1 MKKERRY
8 EMYYSGL
15 SGETEQ
21 NTHRCNRRH
30 KDFSGGPVVKT
41 GLKFPVQGAQVW
53 FLLREPA
60 SWVVR
65 PKKKERDL
73 YALASEVMEDEKFHD
88 LPCHLQAGI
97 IQSQIKSP
105 RIESY
110 RVQGCWEQGAGW
122 KGREGRRMAQLQN
135 GEREPPFLHFVPFG
149 SSKPR
154 WYLSILGRADRFTP
168 SAEPNINLFQKYP
181 HRRTQ
186 K

>member
-1 MKKERRY
+1 MWES
-8 EMYYSGL
+8 YSHSCEFVSISL
-15 SGETEQ
+15 QNEETLPS
-21 NTHRCNRRH
+21 T
-30 KDFSGGPVVKT
+30 
-41 GLKFPVQGAQVW
+41 
-53 FLLREPA
+53 
-60 SWVVR
+60 
-65 PKKKERDL
+65 
-73 YALASEVMEDEKFHD
+73 ALATLSIQTCLMCVEDEKFHD

-105 RIESY
+105 RIESS

-186 K
+186 KSCFTS